1 MIQRQ
6 EKIRYRLVFNRARRL
21 NRRGEGLVQI
31 ECQQGKRRIYFST
44 GVYLEPKYWRDG
56 MVVEHELSNDLNIIL
71 RRMKIDLERVELDFM
86 KRDVKVTLPMLREAV
101 KTKTAPS
108 AKLTDFGRAVISQ
121 SDRRDVTKANYR
133 TLFNDL
139 DKFRRGVRVDEADYA
154 FIERYDIYLKDSGVQ
169 HNTRVGRLRLLR
181 AVLNEAV
188 KRDMLSRN
196 PFDRYHV
203 QGMTS
208 RHGYLQDGDVM
219 SLERLSLKG
228 RELAVRDAFLFCCYT
243 GLRYSDLLAL
253 RTEDIHDGWIRI
265 VMQKTKQRVAIPY
278 AKLFEGR
285 CISLLQRYG
294 NTIERL
300 TSKLPTNSQ
309 VNSTLRDLLRKA
321 CINTDF
327 RVTFHTSRHTFASL
341 LLEEGVPV
349 TTVQRMLGHTKVQT
363 TQIYAEVTEQT
374 IEKDVSRMTGKS
386 KNRDRKKKSNN
397 HKFYNNDE

>member
-1 MIQRQ
+1 M
-6 EKIRYRLVFNRARRL
+6 VFNRARRL

-228 RELAVRDAFLFCCYT
+228 RELIVRDAFLFCCYT

-386 KNRDRKKKSNN
+386 KNRNRKKK
-397 HKFYNNDE
+397 E

>member
-1 MIQRQ
+1 
-6 EKIRYRLVFNRARRL
+6 
-21 NRRGEGLVQI
+21 
-31 ECQQGKRRIYFST
+31 
-44 GVYLEPKYWRDG
+44 

-228 RELAVRDAFLFCCYT
+228 RELIVRDAFLFCCYT

-397 HKFYNNDE
+397 HKF

>member
-1 MIQRQ
+1 M
-6 EKIRYRLVFNRARRL
+6 VFNRARRL

-265 VMQKTKQRVAIPY
+265 VMQKTRQRVAIPY

>member
-31 ECQQGKRRIYFST
+31 ECQQGKRRFYFST

-196 PFDRYHV
+196 PFDKYHV

-228 RELAVRDAFLFCCYT
+228 RELIVRDAFLFCCYT

-265 VMQKTKQRVAIPY
+265 VTQKTKQRVAIPY

-386 KNRDRKKKSNN
+386 KNRDRKKK
-397 HKFYNNDE
+397 E

>member
-1 MIQRQ
+1 
-6 EKIRYRLVFNRARRL
+6 
-21 NRRGEGLVQI
+21 
-31 ECQQGKRRIYFST
+31 
-44 GVYLEPKYWRDG
+44 
-56 MVVEHELSNDLNIIL
+56 MVVDHELSNDLNIIL

-86 KRDVKVTLPMLREAV
+86 KRDIRVTLPMLREAV
-101 KTKTAPS
+101 NTKTSPS
-108 AKLTDFGRAVISQ
+108 AQLTDFGRSVISQ

-154 FIERYDIYLKDSGVQ
+154 FIERYDLYLKDSGVQ

-181 AVLNEAV
+181 AILNEAV
-188 KRDMLSRN
+188 KRDMISRN
-196 PFDRYHV
+196 PFDRYRV

-208 RHGYLQDGDVM
+208 RHGYLQDGEIAA
-219 SLERLSLKG
+219 LEQLSLKG
-228 RELAVRDAFLFCCYT
+228 RELIVRDAFLFCCYT

-253 RTEDIHDGWIRI
+253 RSEDIHGGWIRI
-265 VMQKTKQRVAIPY
+265 TMQKTRQRVAIPY

-285 CISLLQRYG
+285 CVALLQRYD
-294 NTIERL
+294 NTIERI

-309 VNSTLRDLLRKA
+309 VNSILRDLLSKA
-321 CINTDF
+321 CINADF

-374 IEKDVSRMTGKS
+374 IEKDVARLASNLKKPM
-386 KNRDRKKKSNN
+386 KKKKNKNKINN
-397 HKFYNNDE
+397 PKK

>member
-1 MIQRQ
+1 MIERQ

-21 NRRGEGLVQI
+21 NRRGEGLIQI
-31 ECQQGKRRIYFST
+31 ECQQGNRRIYFST
-44 GVYLEPKYWRDG
+44 GVYLEPQYWRDG
-56 MVVEHELSNDLNIIL
+56 MVVDHELSNDLNIIL

-86 KRDVKVTLPMLREAV
+86 KRDIRVTLPMLREAV
-101 KTKTAPS
+101 NTKTAPS
-108 AKLTDFGRAVISQ
+108 AQLTDFGRSVISQ

-154 FIERYDIYLKDSGVQ
+154 FIERYDLYLKDSGVQ

-181 AVLNEAV
+181 AILNEAV
-188 KRDMLSRN
+188 KRDMISRN
-196 PFDRYHV
+196 PFDRYRV

-208 RHGYLQDGDVM
+208 RHGYLQDGEIAA
-219 SLERLSLKG
+219 LEQLSLKG
-228 RELAVRDAFLFCCYT
+228 RELIVRDAFLFCCYT

-253 RTEDIHDGWIRI
+253 RSEDIHGGWIRI
-265 VMQKTKQRVAIPY
+265 TMQKTRQRVAIPY

-285 CISLLQRYG
+285 CVALLQRYD
-294 NTIERL
+294 NTIERI

-309 VNSTLRDLLRKA
+309 VNSILRDLLSKA
-321 CINTDF
+321 CINADF

-374 IEKDVSRMTGKS
+374 IEKDVARLASNLKKPM
-386 KNRDRKKKSNN
+386 KKKKNKINN
-397 HKFYNNDE
+397 PKK

>member
-1 MIQRQ
+1 MIQRS

-219 SLERLSLKG
+219 SLERLTLKG

-386 KNRDRKKKSNN
+386 KNRDRKKK
-397 HKFYNNDE
+397 E

>member
-1 MIQRQ
+1 MIQRS

-228 RELAVRDAFLFCCYT
+228 RELIVRDAFLFCCYT

-386 KNRDRKKKSNN
+386 KNRDRKKK
-397 HKFYNNDE
+397 E

>member
-228 RELAVRDAFLFCCYT
+228 RELIVRDAFLFCCYT

-386 KNRDRKKKSNN
+386 KNRNRKKK
-397 HKFYNNDE
+397 

>member
-228 RELAVRDAFLFCCYT
+228 RELIVRDAFLFCCYT

-265 VMQKTKQRVAIPY
+265 VMQKTRQRVAIPY

-386 KNRDRKKKSNN
+386 KNRDRKKK
-397 HKFYNNDE
+397 E

>member
-228 RELAVRDAFLFCCYT
+228 RELIVRDAFLFCCYT

-386 KNRDRKKKSNN
+386 KNRNRKKK
-397 HKFYNNDE
+397 E